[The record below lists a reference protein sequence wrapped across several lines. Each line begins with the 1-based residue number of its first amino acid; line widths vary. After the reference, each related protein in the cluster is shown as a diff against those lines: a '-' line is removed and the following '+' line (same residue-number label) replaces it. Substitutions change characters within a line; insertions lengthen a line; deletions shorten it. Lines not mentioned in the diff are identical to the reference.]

1 VQSLN
6 SKYESLKEYIT
17 ELFSKNV
24 NIEIIAL
31 QEIWQIQHINLVSI
45 PGFHPLICSQRRGMR
60 GGGVGF
66 YIKNTINFVLIPE
79 LSPFNNKIIEATT
92 LLLSHPNRSKFY
104 VTSLYKSNGT
114 IPNMTAAEQNTL
126 FFENFNSLLES
137 LSQKQHKSIIFTDSN
152 IDLLHLNENATT
164 YLNTILTNGFLQ
176 IQSKASRIDGN
187 SSTLLDHIITNLS
200 NRTFQTGILI
210 SDISDHFITFM
221 FNGKNLKP
229 PEQTHCLSRNF
240 SLPNLNNF
248 KTLLSQQDWSPV
260 YNANEVDPYY
270 DNFWEIYNRLYNNCF
285 PLTRVKFNKNIH
297 KKNNFMTLG
306 LLTSRQTKL
315 NLQKASIVNPTALN
329 IQLYK
334 NYRKIFQKTLRAA
347 KKT

>member
-1 VQSLN
+1 
-6 SKYESLKEYIT
+6 
-17 ELFSKNV
+17 
-24 NIEIIAL
+24 
-31 QEIWQIQHINLVSI
+31 
-45 PGFHPLICSQRRGMR
+45 
-60 GGGVGF
+60 
-66 YIKNTINFVLIPE
+66 
-79 LSPFNNKIIEATT
+79 
-92 LLLSHPNRSKFY
+92 
-104 VTSLYKSNGT
+104 
-114 IPNMTAAEQNTL
+114 MTAAEQNTL

-152 IDLLHLNENATT
+152 IDLLHLNENATN